1 MPTADASKI
10 DMEKFAA
17 ESGFNGV
24 KSARAYLHRLL
35 KKLTGDEETPASATP
50 VKGGE
55 GDEAAEDTPAAGK
68 KKVGGRKRKTGM
80 PAGNPL
86 SP

>member
-1 MPTADASKI
+1 MD
-10 DMEKFAA
+10 KFAA

-35 KKLTGDEETPASATP
+35 KKLSGEEEAPASATS
-50 VKGGE
+50 VEGGE
-55 GDEAAEDTPAAGK
+55 GDEVAEDNPAAGK
-68 KKVGGRKRKTGM
+68 KRGGGRKRKTGM
-80 PAGNPL
+80 LVDNPL